1 MSNESKELIKAGIK
15 FLAGIAAVVA
25 GGTLINKGNENVK
38 QHRDQIQS
46 GKK

>member
-1 MSNESKELIKAGIK
+1 MSNELIKAGIK

-38 QHRDQIQS
+38 QHRDQKQS

>member
-1 MSNESKELIKAGIK
+1 MSNELAKAAVK
-15 FLAGIAAVVA
+15 LLAGIVAVVA
-25 GGTLINKGNENVK
+25 GGTLINKGHENVK